1 LKIGQY
7 HCGWRKLVNILK
19 QYGHLLFGGQKIQEG
34 SKDEK
39 IKVMNERFMLTL
51 VNNLFKMLLFFAFV
65 QIRVVK
71 DMVHEDV
78 VMLQNI
84 WEETNEEQGQTSLLT
99 IKRYLKHCED
109 IDMGWVNVHWGVLQD
124 SNVINSLP

>member
-7 HCGWRKLVNILK
+7 HCGWWKLVNILK

-39 IKVMNERFMLTL
+39 IKVMYERFMLTL
-51 VNNLFKMLLFFAFV
+51 VNNLFKMFFAFV
-65 QIRVVK
+65 QISVIK

-78 VMLQNI
+78 VML
-84 WEETNEEQGQTSLLT
+84 
-99 IKRYLKHCED
+99 
-109 IDMGWVNVHWGVLQD
+109 
-124 SNVINSLP
+124 